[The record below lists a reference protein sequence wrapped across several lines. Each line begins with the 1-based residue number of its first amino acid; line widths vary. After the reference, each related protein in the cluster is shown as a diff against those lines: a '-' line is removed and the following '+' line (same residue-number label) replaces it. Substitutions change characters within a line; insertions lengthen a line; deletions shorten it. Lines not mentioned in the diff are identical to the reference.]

1 MLTNSAHSD
10 EISYQSL
17 HYLSI
22 YTMLRFH
29 LQVRKGLVN
38 CFICS
43 ALCMLL
49 KAPDSVT

>member
-1 MLTNSAHSD
+1 MLTKSAYSD

-22 YTMLRFH
+22 NTMFRLH
-29 LQVRKGLVN
+29 LQVRKGLGI

-49 KAPDSVT
+49 QVSG